1 MKIIIKTFAILVL
14 FISSSC
20 EAQQMAQTITD
31 VYKLISNEQQFI
43 NKPLK
48 YLLDEIKPE
57 IKMVMATRDYPDYFI
72 FKFIPIEELN
82 LLPLGSNK
90 TSFIVYLKEPI
101 DWNFHNRTKGSEYSW
116 TKEDINK
123 YGNLTLIRI
132 KVIGKD

>member
-1 MKIIIKTFAILVL
+1 MKNYIKIFAILVL

-20 EAQQMAQTITD
+20 KAQQMAQTITD
-31 VYKLISNEQQFI
+31 VYKLKSNEQQFI

-72 FKFIPIEELN
+72 FKFIPVEELN

-90 TSFIVYLKEPI
+90 TSLIVYIKEPI
-101 DWNFHNRTKGSEYSW
+101 DWNFDNRTKGSEYSW
-116 TKEDINK
+116 TKEDVNK
-123 YGNLTLIRI
+123 YGNLTVIRI